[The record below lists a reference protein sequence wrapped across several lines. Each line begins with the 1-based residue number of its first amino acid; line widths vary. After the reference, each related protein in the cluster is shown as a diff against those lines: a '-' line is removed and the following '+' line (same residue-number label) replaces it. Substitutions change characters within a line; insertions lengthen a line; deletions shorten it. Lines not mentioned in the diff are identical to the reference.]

1 MGLAFKGLRFWV
13 LRFRVDGMG
22 SGFRASRFRF
32 YGLGF
37 KVLWFR
43 V

>member
-1 MGLAFKGLRFWV
+1 MTGDICFKSLNYIMKKGFEGLG
-13 LRFRVDGMG
+13 
-22 SGFRASRFRF
+22 F

-43 V
+43 VVRFRVLRC